1 MKSIVVYYS
10 LEGNTKLVAEK
21 IQQIFHSDVIE
32 IKAKREPKAEGL
44 LRLFHIAK
52 QVYLKEK
59 PLLLDEVRDLSDY
72 DKIFLGSP
80 IWMGTMTPAVR
91 SYVSQAKLCNKL
103 VIPFCTYTEDSGHF
117 FEDLRKSCPLVKFS
131 FGMGF
136 KTPKEVDKDMLEE
149 SVRVWLNNMK
159 A

>member
-1 MKSIVVYYS
+1 MKSIVIFYS
-10 LEGNTKLVAEK
+10 MDGNTQLVAEK
-21 IQQIFHSDVIE
+21 IQQIFHSDILQLKLV
-32 IKAKREPKAEGL
+32 KEPPNEGL
-44 LRLFHIAK
+44 LRLFWIGK

-59 PLLLDEVRDLSDY
+59 PNLAELRRDFSAY

-91 SYVSQAKLCNKL
+91 SFIAQAELSGKL
-103 VIPFCTYTEDSGHF
+103 VIPFCTYKESANRF
-117 FEDLRKSCPLVKFS
+117 FEDLRKNCPLVKFS

-136 KTPKEVDKDMLEE
+136 QSPKEANQEALEE
-149 SVRVWLNNMK
+149 SIRVWLNNMR